1 MVDKST
7 CLKFYKREDIQ
18 KAMVEHA
25 QNKELGVRYG
35 DGFGKRPDILMYPNE
50 VLELAKQGVTSFH
63 CSEEVW
69 DNPLGISSDLTRKNL
84 DELRAGWDLVLDI
97 DCPDWEISKLTT
109 YLFIKALKDN
119 GIKEVSCKFSGNKGF
134 HIGVPF
140 EVFPQD
146 VAGKKTK
153 DIFPEGPKKVA
164 QYLLNI
170 ITTRYVQVKN
180 NKLIVESGPSNWQ
193 IDLN

>member
-109 YLFIKALKDN
+109 YLFIKALKD
-119 GIKEVSCKFSGNKGF
+119 KWKV
-134 HIGVPF
+134 
-140 EVFPQD
+140 
-146 VAGKKTK
+146 KK
-153 DIFPEGPKKVA
+153 
-164 QYLLNI
+164 L
-170 ITTRYVQVKN
+170 
-180 NKLIVESGPSNWQ
+180 
-193 IDLN
+193 